1 MDRQIYCAITPE
13 PKRHRRQTNHL
24 IRYGVVGNISACHA
38 DAQGSI
44 PCTGALFTFEM
55 QDFLTKILAK
65 KCSPTGI
72 RTRVVWVKT
81 TYPDQLDYWGS
92 NLQGQPG
99 VGTRKRTSAK
109 LKGKPGCEICKK
121 IMLPA
126 RIELATLGL

>member
-1 MDRQIYCAITPE
+1 MDPSILHGVVPR
-13 PKRHRRQTNHL
+13 PKSQTRGPIHL

-44 PCTGALFTFEM
+44 PCTGALFTFA
-55 QDFLTKILAK
+55 QQNFCKTNSAK

-92 NLQGQPG
+92 NLRGLPG
-99 VGTRKRTSAK
+99 VGTR
-109 LKGKPGCEICKK
+109 
-121 IMLPA
+121 
-126 RIELATLGL
+126 